1 MAKIFNFEAYKGAS
15 GKDALSCEMHIND
28 LVPQQNWQTFPDD
41 LRSRAVV
48 ASTILADVFDELG
61 QVWGIERDMLTGQ
74 RLDPK
79 KRHAVGVGMR
89 TGNLDIEVIR
99 PYMRRSMTKTMP
111 KIAIVCSAGNAELH
125 ASPDYVGK
133 ISQVVLAISWA
144 CEIVGV
150 EVVATLNAEFIE
162 SEIYHRKYR
171 EAQVVRTIYETGR
184 TTPLQRFS
192 VLQSRNSLIW
202 DGFKNALFADPEG
215 RDVFASLRG
224 MSHNANWGTTT
235 SSRNG
240 GKACHWARVRHEAD
254 LVISLGDITDTKF
267 ADIVLGHEFDIN
279 RAVKSIAQQV
289 KKLIV
294 SPNGER

>member
-1 MAKIFNFEAYKGAS
+1 MANLFHFEQYKGAS
-15 GKDALSCEMHIND
+15 GKDALSCEIHVND
-28 LVPQQNWQTFPDD
+28 MPNTVGENFPTD
-41 LRSRAVV
+41 LRSRATV
-48 ASTILADVFDELG
+48 ASAILADVFDELG

-89 TGNLDIEVIR
+89 TGNIDIEAIR

-111 KIAIVCSAGNAELH
+111 KVAIVCSAGNAELH
-125 ASPDYVGK
+125 MNTTYVGK
-133 ISQVVLAISWA
+133 IAQVVLATAWA

-150 EVVATLNAEFIE
+150 EAVATLNEEFIE
-162 SEIYHRKYR
+162 YEMRHPKYK
-171 EAQVVRTIYETGR
+171 ECQVAYTIYESGR
-184 TTPLQRFS
+184 TTPLQHFS
-192 VLQSRNSLIW
+192 LLLDRDSFMW
-202 DGFKNALFADPEG
+202 EGFKNAFIADPNAQK
-215 RDVFASLRG
+215 VFAALNGRSRVD
-224 MSHNANWGTTT
+224 WGFAT

-254 LVISLGDITDTKF
+254 LVISMGDITDTKF

>member
-1 MAKIFNFEAYKGAS
+1 MTNLFHFEQYKGAS
-15 GKDALSCEMHIND
+15 GKDALSCEIHVND
-28 LVPQQNWQTFPDD
+28 MPKTIGDNFPTD
-41 LRSRAVV
+41 LRSRATV
-48 ASTILADVFDELG
+48 ASAILADVFDELG

-89 TGNLDIEVIR
+89 TGNLDIEAIR

-125 ASPDYVGK
+125 DSPSYVGK
-133 ISQVVLAISWA
+133 IAQVVLATAWA

-150 EVVATLNAEFIE
+150 EVVATLNAEY
-162 SEIYHRKYR
+162 SERQLLHPKYK
-171 EAQVVRTIYETGR
+171 EAQIAYTIFDSSR
-184 TTPLQRFS
+184 TTPLQHFS
-192 VLQSRNSLIW
+192 LLLNRNNFLW
-202 DGFKNALFADPEG
+202 DGFKNAFIADDNAM
-215 RDVFASLRG
+215 RTFASLRNKDH
-224 MSHNANWGTTT
+224 MFWGEGYY
-235 SSRNG
+235 SWNG